1 MRKLITNIGQQLS
14 NFVLFRDRR
23 ILWASIIVLSLFLYA
38 ESVERHPAPAM
49 QGEELHQP
57 QSINPLTN
65 ETLRISTY
73 NIYRGRGLDKRG
85 AMDDV
90 IKTLSNDDIVAI
102 QEVGFQ
108 GWPVPIDQAEFIARK
123 IGLAWLFAPIQTRG
137 DDLYIGNALLTRVP
151 INKWSITPL
160 VWSNDN
166 DNPKQSRRYRNR
178 IVAKAKIA
186 EKEVVLINTHLDR
199 GPIRHVQLRNLLEE
213 IDRYPRVIAMG
224 DLNTIRD
231 DPILSDWLK
240 KHPGADALATDFDQH
255 SAGPRI
261 DWIIVKGFEVL
272 DKGMIPAGIS
282 DHPYFWA
289 EVRPL

>member
-1 MRKLITNIGQQLS
+1 M
-14 NFVLFRDRR
+14 FRDRR
-23 ILWASIIVLSLFLYA
+23 ILWTGIIALSLILYA

-49 QGEELHQP
+49 QGEGLNQP
-57 QSINPLTN
+57 ETVNPLSN

-73 NIYRGRGLDKRG
+73 NIYRGRGLDQRG
-85 AMDDV
+85 AMDEV
-90 IKTLSNDDIVAI
+90 IETLSNDDIVAI

-108 GWPVPIDQAEFIARK
+108 GWPFQIDQAEVIARK
-123 IGLAWLFAPIQTRG
+123 IGLGWLFAPIQTRG
-137 DDLYIGNALLTRVP
+137 DDLYLGNALLARVP
-151 INKWSITPL
+151 VNEWRIIPL
-160 VWSNDN
+160 VWSNDI

-178 IVAKAKIA
+178 IVAEARIA
-186 EKEVVLINTHLDR
+186 EKDVVLINTHLDR
-199 GPIRHVQLRNLLEE
+199 GPVKRVQLINLLEE

-224 DLNTIRD
+224 DLNTTRD
-231 DPILSDWLK
+231 DPVLADWLSK
-240 KHPGADALATDFDQH
+240 NPGADALATDFDTH

-272 DKGMIPAGIS
+272 NRGMIPAGIS